1 MVDDLGLLENLI
13 TKYKTE
19 IDPKKKQVLY
29 LNLVSETLK
38 LVKKI
43 ASGIHSLPSG
53 VGNDDLVQVGALGV
67 LKAIDSYK
75 TEDKGSFKTYVTIC
89 IKGKILQFLRDKAY
103 TIKPPRDLKENE
115 TRSIISLDEAIFSP
129 DGVETILDRVSDE
142 DFEQT
147 YENKK
152 MIEFALNK
160 LANQE
165 KEAIYKY
172 YIEGLKKKEIAQ
184 ELNISAMQAT
194 RLIKRALKKMY
205 RIISKDI
212 KE

>member
-13 TKYKTE
+13 TKYKSE
-19 IDPKKKQVLY
+19 NDNKKKQLAY

-43 ASGIHSLPSG
+43 ASGIHPLPPG
-53 VGNDDLVQVGALGV
+53 VGNDDLIQVGALGV
-67 LKAIDSYK
+67 LKAIDLYK
-75 TEDKGSFKTYVTIC
+75 VEDKGSFKTYVSIC

-115 TRSIISLDEAIFSP
+115 TRNIISLDEAVFSA
-129 DGVETILDRVSDE
+129 DGAETVLDRISDE

-184 ELNISAMQAT
+184 ELGVSAMQVT

-205 RIISKDI
+205 KIISKDI

>member
-103 TIKPPRDLKENE
+103 TIKPPRDLK
-115 TRSIISLDEAIFSP
+115 TW
-129 DGVETILDRVSDE
+129 ILITCS
-142 DFEQT
+142 
-147 YENKK
+147 
-152 MIEFALNK
+152 
-160 LANQE
+160 
-165 KEAIYKY
+165 
-172 YIEGLKKKEIAQ
+172 G
-184 ELNISAMQAT
+184 
-194 RLIKRALKKMY
+194 
-205 RIISKDI
+205 
-212 KE
+212 